1 VIYVLKHADG
11 REVGRSRFPIQ
22 IRDGQW
28 WSLDSLWLD
37 PVPGDGST
45 VETRP
50 DVPSS
55 VTARQAVEALIRIG
69 ITEDMVE
76 AAIDAIADPAQ
87 RLIARNLWR
96 RSNDFERQNQTLIAL
111 AKQALGMTDDQL
123 DQLFITADTL

>member
-1 VIYVLKHADG
+1 MIYVLKHADG